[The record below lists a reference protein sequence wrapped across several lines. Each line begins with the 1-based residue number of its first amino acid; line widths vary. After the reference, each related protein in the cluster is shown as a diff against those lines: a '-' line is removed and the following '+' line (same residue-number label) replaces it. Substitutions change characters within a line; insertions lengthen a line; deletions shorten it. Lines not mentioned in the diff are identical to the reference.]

1 MRGTHDDE
9 HLLICVGVYEP
20 SLDFMYVC
28 TASNRLV
35 SKCTTPKT
43 RILMDDRLALA
54 PSHTIT
60 FVSKPYRCNMNIVSY
75 KVERMNL
82 AFILSE
88 LV

>member
-1 MRGTHDDE
+1 MNQALTSCMSAQLPIG
-9 HLLICVGVYEP
+9 LCPNAPL
-20 SLDFMYVC
+20 
-28 TASNRLV
+28 
-35 SKCTTPKT
+35 PKPV